1 MKPTN
6 RAERRIAAKHIATE
20 SAKYPAHLVLI
31 PKSDFAQHP
40 SSSMTGAWRS
50 RDYLVQ
56 VFSSKYPGVLARMSV
71 NRVCIDSKGGWQ
83 QDIPWEDLQR
93 LKGELGFGA
102 LDAVEVYPSDK
113 DVVNVA
119 NMRHLWV
126 MDSPVEFAWRK
137 S

>member
-6 RAERRIAAKHIATE
+6 RAERRNAAKHIAAE
-20 SAKYPAHLVLI
+20 SAKYPGNLVLVE
-31 PKSDFAQHP
+31 KSSYTSHP
-40 SSSMTGAWRS
+40 SSTLASVWRS

-56 VFSSKYPGVLARMSV
+56 VFSSNLPGVFARMSV
-71 NRVCIDSKGGWQ
+71 NRVCIDGKGGWQ

-93 LKGELGFGA
+93 LKSELGCGG
-102 LDAVEVYPSDK
+102 LDAVEVYPADK

-137 S
+137 L